1 MFKRSLM
8 RLGFG
13 KRLRRVEEEKLV
25 EGEKSSEGLNGEGRG
40 RNVGE
45 EMFKRSYI

>member
-13 KRLRRVEEEKLV
+13 KHLSRVEEEKLV
-25 EGEKSSEGLNGEGRG
+25 EGEKPGGGLNGEDRG
-40 RNVGE
+40 RNVGG
-45 EMFKRSYI
+45 EMFKMSYI